1 MSQRPTVL
9 LRVRG
14 MLLLELA
21 LALVIVGGLVA
32 ALLPLFALQNSQQ
45 SEQQD
50 VAVLEQAKQALLGR
64 LLTANGLPAP
74 IKFAES
80 DIGTGQTASS
90 HVELD
95 SALTPLGLAWP
106 GALPGTEL
114 GVPTVSSLQ
123 TAYWYDAHPA
133 LRADAD
139 ASFVP
144 ATVSSTVGSDTFYA
158 FRPIKEQLD
167 LAINT
172 KLSTGGNRSQ
182 LCRHV
187 NTLQTLDTRMRAYTS
202 GATSEYDW
210 SLIDLTWPR
219 VWATGLDDRFSWDP
233 GLGYATVTPP
243 ASYTSAL
250 PNDQH
255 SFDNSYAAAFVVA
268 RRNPPAQR
276 RLDRQNIVYQQ
287 AGITGL
293 DVPLASRTTILDN
306 QGHRIYENPLT
317 AARDNPA
324 SDTNDYAGRTAA
336 ASLDE
341 VVSAL
346 ARAGACSQPA
356 ETCTLNQLYV
366 RFQNNVRSAPPS
378 GDVTNLTLRWELV
391 DALATVYQTGDV
403 SAGTTTT
410 GVCLDAFGIDNASST
425 SSRYLRVS
433 FISPAGSTGYNP
445 ATNGIYWYRGGLLVD
460 PNPNQ
465 STADAGVNR
474 WRPLSALSAAEGG
487 KTVTVRCT
495 GQHTVTAAGL
505 AGELS
510 PAGPLLPTCTVTQL
524 P

>member
-1 MSQRPTVL
+1 M
-9 LRVRG
+9 
-14 MLLLELA
+14 
-21 LALVIVGGLVA
+21 
-32 ALLPLFALQNSQQ
+32 
-45 SEQQD
+45 
-50 VAVLEQAKQALLGR
+50 
-64 LLTANGLPAP
+64 
-74 IKFAES
+74 
-80 DIGTGQTASS
+80 
-90 HVELD
+90 
-95 SALTPLGLAWP
+95 
-106 GALPGTEL
+106 
-114 GVPTVSSLQ
+114 
-123 TAYWYDAHPA
+123 
-133 LRADAD
+133 
-139 ASFVP
+139 P

-243 ASYTSAL
+243 ASYTGAL

-287 AGITGL
+287 AGTTGL

-317 AARDNPA
+317 AARDNTT
-324 SDTNDYAGRTAA
+324 SDTNDYAGRTTA

-346 ARAGACSQPA
+346 AVSYTHLRAH
-356 ETCTLNQLYV
+356 ET
-366 RFQNNVRSAPPS
+366 
-378 GDVTNLTLRWELV
+378 
-391 DALATVYQTGDV
+391 
-403 SAGTTTT
+403 
-410 GVCLDAFGIDNASST
+410 
-425 SSRYLRVS
+425 
-433 FISPAGSTGYNP
+433 
-445 ATNGIYWYRGGLLVD
+445 
-460 PNPNQ
+460 
-465 STADAGVNR
+465 
-474 WRPLSALSAAEGG
+474 
-487 KTVTVRCT
+487 
-495 GQHTVTAAGL
+495 
-505 AGELS
+505 
-510 PAGPLLPTCTVTQL
+510 
-524 P
+524 